1 MEIIEIEI
9 SFEEYIALIREI
21 KIRLGFRSFD
31 HNSEPEFGPDLG
43 YKSGN
48 ESDIKTWNKSHNIND
63 TSTNLASRE
72 NSNFDA
78 KSNEVIDVWI
88 SNFFLTILRKLFL

>member
-43 YKSGN
+43 YESGN
-48 ESDIKTWNKSHNIND
+48 ESDIKT
-63 TSTNLASRE
+63 
-72 NSNFDA
+72 
-78 KSNEVIDVWI
+78 
-88 SNFFLTILRKLFL
+88 